1 MYLGIFI
8 GKTPVEEGTE
18 ENMGILVIIVV
29 VLLLVLAIYLSYD
42 YFETKKWKRGIFPSK
57 LKYTK
62 ENLGKAY
69 ICLSASIIRR
79 NLSESIPKSDFMY
92 AYMLKEFSEDREKVK
107 NAFNFSIKYPI
118 QINTVCDWL
127 NEYLKD
133 DLNRLQII
141 YFLASQTMVEG
152 ELLQNEY
159 RFLQYLTSMLHLE
172 QKDLESII
180 ATLYKQNKKHKSTKS
195 NGKKTRSKSDERTPS
210 KTKVN
215 GYYKILG
222 VTELST
228 LKEIKKAYRKLVMLH
243 HPDKYATSSEEQLK
257 KAQDRFL
264 KIQEAY
270 EYLEKKLG

>member
-18 ENMGILVIIVV
+18 ENLGIVVIIVV
-29 VLLLVLAIYLSYD
+29 ILLLALAVYLSYD
-42 YFETKKWKRGIFPSK
+42 YFETKKWKRGLFPSK
-57 LKYTK
+57 LKYSK

-79 NLSESIPKSDFMY
+79 NLSESVPKSDFMY
-92 AYMLKEFSEDREKVK
+92 TYLSREFSEDKEKVK
-107 NAFNFSIKYPI
+107 SAFKFSLKYPI

-127 NEYLKD
+127 NNHLKD
-133 DLNRLQII
+133 DFNRLQVI

-152 ELLQNEY
+152 VLLQNEY
-159 RFLQYLTSMLHLE
+159 RFLQYLTSLLHLDH
-172 QKDLESII
+172 KDLESII
-180 ATLYKQNKKHKSTKS
+180 ATLYKQNKKHKSAKS
-195 NGKKTRSKSDERTPS
+195 GNRKSKSKVKDRPPS
-210 KTKVN
+210 KSKIST
-215 GYYKILG
+215 YYKILG

-228 LKEIKKAYRKLVMLH
+228 LKEIKKAYRKLVMQH
-243 HPDKYATSSEEQLK
+243 HPDKFATSSSEQIK

-270 EYLEKKLG
+270 EYLEKKLR